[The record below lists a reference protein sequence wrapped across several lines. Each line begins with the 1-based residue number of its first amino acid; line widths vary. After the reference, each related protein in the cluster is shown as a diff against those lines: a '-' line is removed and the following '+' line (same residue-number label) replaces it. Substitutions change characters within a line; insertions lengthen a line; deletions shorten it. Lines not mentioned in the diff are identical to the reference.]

1 MFEAWIILTH
11 IFVTFSEN
19 VENLSF
25 FQLTLHHEQVNPY
38 NIYTIYEIYH
48 IYKIYCLE
56 QNPCDPPGWHPPSL
70 SPTNAPRVEWIPSIC
85 LIHPIKQISC
95 SLCCVTNATSTHHQI

>member
-1 MFEAWIILTH
+1 MYVYYKNQNIISLFLRCLFYNVEAWIILTH

-70 SPTNAPRVEWIPSIC
+70 SPTNAPGVEWIPSGW
-85 LIHPIKQISC
+85 H
-95 SLCCVTNATSTHHQI
+95 